1 MLCILLLVRLLP
13 AYFYRSIL
21 FRAFTGLLPDI
32 PIGRATFCDYHD
44 AVASQSYL

>member
-1 MLCILLLVRLLP
+1 MLCILSVVRLLL

-21 FRAFTGLLPDI
+21 FRAFTGLVPDI
-32 PIGRATFCDYHD
+32 PTGRVTFCDYHD